1 MIEFMTKTTLKIIK
15 EFENLDLKKDS
26 ENKSNSTILKE
37 KEPNKINTIS
47 NESIIPINNVNY
59 LMSNNL

>member
-1 MIEFMTKTTLKIIK
+1 MIEFMIKTTLKIIK
-15 EFENLDLKKDS
+15 AFENLDLKKDS

-59 LMSNNL
+59 